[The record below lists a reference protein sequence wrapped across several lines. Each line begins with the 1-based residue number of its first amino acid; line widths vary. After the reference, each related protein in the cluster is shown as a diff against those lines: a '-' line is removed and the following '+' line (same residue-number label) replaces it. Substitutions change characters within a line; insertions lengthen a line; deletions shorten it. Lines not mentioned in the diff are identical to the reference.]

1 MWLHCQKI
9 SEWKKRKV
17 SLCQR
22 FLLEEHFPEWKEKN
36 LILFNFAELNLIA
49 EEIRFWEF
57 FFRVYDDCNI
67 PIHLINNLYMTFTF
81 IWFQMDEWYY
91 SLRISLF
98 LLLFE
103 RKFTKRERK
112 WKEKNTSLLL
122 YKKQLYNTLFWETF
136 KKHWRLNR
144 TRFLKTYK
152 LEENVSYVTKRV

>member
-1 MWLHCQKI
+1 MWFDCQKI
-9 SEWKKRKV
+9 SQNEKKRKV

-22 FLLEEHFPEWKEKN
+22 FLLEENFLEWKEKN
-36 LILFNFAELNLIA
+36 VILFNFTELNLIA
-49 EEIRFWEF
+49 EEIRFWEL
-57 FFRVYDDCNI
+57 FFRVYDDCKI

-103 RKFTKRERK
+103 RKFTKKERK

-122 YKKQLYNTLFWETF
+122 YRN
-136 KKHWRLNR
+136 
-144 TRFLKTYK
+144 
-152 LEENVSYVTKRV
+152 SYIKDGKI

>member
-1 MWLHCQKI
+1 MYKI
-9 SEWKKRKV
+9 CVTSLSENFTEWKKRKV

-22 FLLEEHFPEWKEKN
+22 FLLEENFPEWKEKN
-36 LILFNFAELNLIA
+36 LVLFNFTELNLIA

-57 FFRVYDDCNI
+57 FFFFRVYDDCKI
-67 PIHLINNLYMTFTF
+67 PIHLINNLHMAFTF

-103 RKFTKRERK
+103 RKFTKKERK

-122 YKKQLYNTLFWETF
+122 YKK
-136 KKHWRLNR
+136 
-144 TRFLKTYK
+144 
-152 LEENVSYVTKRV
+152 